1 MKTPI
6 VRAASASLNLQSR
19 NIYPWFDGPSP
30 RRASRE
36 AMAFEDFEA
45 VPFRVAGNRE
55 RSDLTKHIRGEEMAT
70 LNSRGSNGI
79 AGATT
84 ALIVLA
90 LSLALT
96 ASAQT
101 APNQVVAGSSNQQ
114 NTSSAATNTPN
125 NAPLTLT
132 LQDAL
137 ERAKKNNPEYRAAL
151 TEFGLAKQDRV

>member
-6 VRAASASLNLQSR
+6 VLFASASLNLQFR
-19 NIYPWFDGPSP
+19 NIYPWFDGSLL
-30 RRASRE
+30 RRARE
-36 AMAFEDFEA
+36 GVVFEGFEA
-45 VPFRVAGNRE
+45 VPFRVSGNRE

-70 LNSRGSNGI
+70 LNSRVSNGI

-84 ALIVLA
+84 ALMVLA

-114 NTSSAATNTPN
+114 NASSAPT
-125 NAPLTLT
+125 NAPL
-132 LQDAL
+132 
-137 ERAKKNNPEYRAAL
+137 
-151 TEFGLAKQDRV
+151 